1 MTLSSATAAVL
12 HGLAIT
18 YALWLLYVLVMGLY
32 RAKLQKRLSRVALV
46 LGFPVYAIGYLLD
59 VFVQMTVA
67 SVLFLELPREGL
79 VTGRLTRH
87 IKRGHGWRRDLAR
100 WICFH
105 LLDPFDPNGT
115 HCD

>member
-1 MTLSSATAAVL
+1 MIPTSILSTVL
-12 HGLAIT
+12 HGLAFA
-18 YALWLLYVLVMGLY
+18 YALWVFYVLVMGFY
-32 RAKLQKRLSRVALV
+32 RAKLQGRLSRVAFV
-46 LGFPVYAIGYLLD
+46 LGFPMYAIGYLLD

-105 LLDPFDPNGT
+105 LLDPFDPKGT

>member
-1 MTLSSATAAVL
+1 MTIESATAATL

-32 RAKLQKRLSRVALV
+32 RAKLQGRLSRVALV
-46 LGFPVYAIGYLLD
+46 LGFPVYAIGYVLD
-59 VFVQMTVA
+59 VFVQLTIA
-67 SVLFLELPREGL
+67 TVLFVELPREGL

-87 IKRGHGWRRDLAR
+87 IKRGYGWRRDLSL
-100 WICFH
+100 WICGH
-105 LLDPFDPNGT
+105 LLDPFDPRGT

>member
-1 MTLSSATAAVL
+1 MTPASILSAVL
-12 HGLAIT
+12 HGLLIT

-32 RAKLQKRLSRVALV
+32 RAKLQGRLSRVALV

-87 IKRGHGWRRDLAR
+87 IKRGKGWRRDLAR

-105 LLDPFDPNGT
+105 LLDPFDPHGV